1 MPGRPYI
8 TLDTPLRTKR
18 LYITLSVWHF
28 TIKYVQGDEQFRV
41 NVLVVAVTVKDKTN
55 SPGHVIIVLME
66 NLTTKIS
73 C

>member
-41 NVLVVAVTVKDKTN
+41 NVLVAVTVKDKTN